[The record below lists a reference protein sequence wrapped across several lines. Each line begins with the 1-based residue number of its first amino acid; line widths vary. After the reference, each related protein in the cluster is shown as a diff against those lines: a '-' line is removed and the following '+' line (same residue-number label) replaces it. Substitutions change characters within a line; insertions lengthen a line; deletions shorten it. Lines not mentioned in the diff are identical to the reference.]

1 MAKKAKPTEKSVAT
15 TSPRIRNKG
24 LRLVRV
30 ADIEDNPLNFRKHP
44 EAQRAA
50 FAGIE
55 TEIGFYGYPDAY
67 ETEAGTI
74 RLIDGQ
80 LRKEHLL
87 SKYGNDAT
95 IEVNITDFNEDEA
108 RLALTTHDPIAA
120 MAAADCELLD
130 TLLRSIT
137 SESGEVA
144 DLLLSIGK
152 NAGCEWSQDQEEFDT
167 SPQLPQGLQF
177 RIVVECEDEFHQS
190 RLLDKFNAEG
200 LMCKGAVI

>member
-1 MAKKAKPTEKSVAT
+1 MAKKQKPAAAADG
-15 TSPRIRNKG
+15 PRIRNKG
-24 LRLVRV
+24 IRLVRV
-30 ADIEDNPLNFRKHP
+30 ADIEDNPLNFRTHP

-55 TEIGFYGYPDAY
+55 TELGFYGYPDVY

-87 SKYGNDAT
+87 SKYGNEST
-95 IEVNITDFNEDEA
+95 IEVNMTDFDEA
-108 RLALTTHDPIAA
+108 EANKALATHDPLSA
-120 MAAADCELLD
+120 MAATDSDVLDKLLS
-130 TLLRSIT
+130 SIPSC
-137 SESGEVA
+137 SEA
-144 DLLLSIGK
+144 MTDLLLSIGK
-152 NAGCEWSQDQEEFDT
+152 NAGCEWAQDQEEFDT
-167 SPQLPQGLQF
+167 SPQLPSGLQF

-200 LMCKGAVI
+200 LTCKGAVI